1 MDIFTLLGNG
11 EWQGLE
17 DVDISML
24 LVTVIYVKT
33 EIESDSEYRKLKD
46 STKKYV
52 CKVYRN

>member
-1 MDIFTLLGNG
+1 M
-11 EWQGLE
+11 E

-52 CKVYRN
+52 CKVYRNWGR